1 MSGAA
6 ATARRAAAVG
16 LAAIPAALAGASWLV
31 LAALVVAT
39 LMVVVAAVCWAIADP
54 GRARRLAALIRAC
67 RQPALPATAR
77 GRPAATGRRPQQP
90 IR

>member
-16 LAAIPAALAGASWLV
+16 LAAIPAALAGGSWPV

-39 LMVVVAAVCWAIADP
+39 LMVVAAVCWAIADP

-77 GRPAATGRRPQQP
+77 GRPAATGRRQ
-90 IR
+90 